1 MDEGEESQA
10 EGAFS
15 PNLGILCH
23 GFEPLGFWGKKVSSF
38 RMSKVL
44 EEQSGLGEAYGRGDI
59 SLEVIQ
65 MALEEAEMRC
75 DRTLILKSNLNK
87 YLTSGTQIAGDKT
100 SFPQWDIFRY
110 WVWN

>member
-44 EEQSGLGEAYGRGDI
+44 EEQSGLGGSIWKRRHFPRSHPDGSGGGRD
-59 SLEVIQ
+59 EV
-65 MALEEAEMRC
+65 
-75 DRTLILKSNLNK
+75 
-87 YLTSGTQIAGDKT
+87 
-100 SFPQWDIFRY
+100 
-110 WVWN
+110 